1 MLHDHNEQMCNIHE
15 FDWSNGATIDQ
26 AKDMISY
33 LVDKLQQAMSN
44 PLLHTEVQ
52 GQLQALNSSQSKRGP
67 VRPLGEGFKAG
78 APLILEGEEEEK
90 VLAL

>member
-1 MLHDHNEQMCNIHE
+1 MLHKHNKKMHNIHD

-44 PLLHTEVQ
+44 PLLHVEVQ
-52 GQLQALNSSQSKRGP
+52 GQIQVLNSSQSKIP
-67 VRPLGEGFKAG
+67 NQKG
-78 APLILEGEEEEK
+78 AL
-90 VLAL
+90 

>member
-1 MLHDHNEQMCNIHE
+1 MSHDHNDQMHNNYK

-44 PLLHTEVQ
+44 PLLLVEVQ
-52 GQLQALNSSQSKRGP
+52 GQSK
-67 VRPLGEGFKAG
+67 
-78 APLILEGEEEEK
+78 PLIVPNWK
-90 VLAL
+90 AAL